1 MVSLIVEASNGVCS
15 IACFEDEN
23 ILAEKNFVCSNN
35 LSAVILEE
43 IENCLKEANKKKTD
57 LTEVISSEGPG
68 SYTAIRVVAAVC
80 KTLAYTLKIK
90 LKKVSSLKLQALL
103 EFDSN
108 KLLVPFIDARRGN
121 VFGAVYKNENEQ
133 LVEVIEEGY
142 YSLEEINNF
151 LSSQN
156 EEFVYISKDIE
167 KLNELLLLNG
177 LKNDDVVRAV
187 NVVRIYDSLEEVD
200 CYNMK
205 PQYLRKTEA
214 ERELENDKSR

>member
-15 IACFEDEN
+15 IACFEN
-23 ILAEKNFVCSNN
+23 KTVLAEKNFVCSNN

-43 IENCLKEANKKKTD
+43 IDNCLKEANKKKTD
-57 LTEVISSEGPG
+57 LIEIISSEGPG

-108 KLLVPFIDARRGN
+108 KLLVPFIDARRTN
-121 VFGAVYKNENEQ
+121 VFGAVYKNEDGK
-133 LVEVIEEGY
+133 LVEVFEEGY

-151 LSSQN
+151 LSLQN
-156 EEFVYISKDIE
+156 EEYVYISKDIA
-167 KLNELLLLNG
+167 KLNDYLLDG
-177 LKNDDVVRAV
+177 SKNDEMVRTA
-187 NVVRIYDSLEEVD
+187 NIIKIYDSLEEID

-214 ERELENDKSR
+214 ERELENDKNK